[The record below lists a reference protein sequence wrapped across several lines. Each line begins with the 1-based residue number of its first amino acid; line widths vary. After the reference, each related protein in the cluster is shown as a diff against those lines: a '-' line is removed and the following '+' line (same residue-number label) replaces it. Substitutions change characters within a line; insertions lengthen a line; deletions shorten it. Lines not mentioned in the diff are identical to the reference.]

1 MFNLLYLLYSL
12 QTGNVY
18 MYIRILSRV
27 SDAFNA
33 HYFVGMGNEIALPG
47 LSFYF
52 SLSFSFGR
60 KIVPPKWSTAVYR
73 TIVTAYLGSR
83 IFHLRGRTH
92 SENPRPLPSI
102 LYRESPRDYRF
113 SWSNRPRSFRLTPRS
128 LERKEILK

>member
-1 MFNLLYLLYSL
+1 
-12 QTGNVY
+12 

-27 SDAFNA
+27 PDALNA

-47 LSFYF
+47 LSLYF

-60 KIVPPKWSTAVYR
+60 KIVPPKWSAVVVYR

-92 SENPRPLPSI
+92 SKNARPFPSI

-113 SWSNRPRSFRLTPRS
+113 SWSNRPRSFRFTPRS
-128 LERKEILK
+128 LERKENLK